1 MKPGPTFIPSSFR
14 QQQQQQ
20 QQQHSSGSHGTPP
33 PRPYPSSSSSSSSL
47 FQQQLSPGISRI
59 EASYSGM
66 NISSKEFVPGRIS
79 SSSTTTTAAA
89 ATSSKYN
96 QRIDQSIATG
106 EENMVEVTWNGSTFF
121 VPESMASQ
129 YETGGM
135 DQYQQEE
142 DIGYEWTN
150 NSIAVPTP
158 PKRCLQTIGIPENI
172 SNHFRN
178 LDLET
183 LKQMQPDDERYKEIP
198 PRYHS
203 VFYLD
208 ESITARGTGGSF
220 GYPSALYKVIDS
232 TDSNAYALRRVDN
245 VRTSPQIIKSVIS
258 KWVEI
263 RHPNIVSLQGIYQ
276 ERGAVFFQYAHHPTA
291 QTLRQRFVD
300 QRGPLINEQL
310 LWRILIQL
318 LSAVRAIHGRNMAL
332 RIVNPIHILLTAGT
346 VVRFNCVGIP
356 DVIEFESRKTL
367 HEMQI
372 EDLVKL
378 GHVMLSLAARVPV
391 ANSNI
396 DQVMQLMQQNFTSD
410 LYQTVAAL
418 LSGKAS
424 VTQICHLISDRI
436 HGELD
441 TAMLAVDA
449 LHSHLR
455 CEYENSRLF
464 RLLLKLG
471 MINERPE
478 YARAPKWSETG
489 DRYVLKLFRDY
500 VFHQTQGEGAPAVDA
515 GHIMTALNKL
525 DAGDPEKIV
534 LCSRDNKDLLV
545 VSFAD
550 VKRCLEAAFVDL
562 ETQAADN
569 IVPSN
574 DTAAPSVPYQGQ
586 YQNYPSSVPYQGQYL

>member
-1 MKPGPTFIPSSFR
+1 MKPGPTFIPSAYRQSSNSSSGNSMGFGSPTQR
-14 QQQQQQ
+14 GGYSSYQQQ
-20 QQQHSSGSHGTPP
+20 
-33 PRPYPSSSSSSSSL
+33 PSPFSKAAAAA
-47 FQQQLSPGISRI
+47 

-66 NISSKEFVPGRIS
+66 NIGSKEFVPGRIS
-79 SSSTTTTAAA
+79 TSSVSS
-89 ATSSKYN
+89 SSKYN
-96 QRIDQSIATG
+96 QNIDQPIN

-129 YETGGM
+129 YETGG
-135 DQYQQEE
+135 DQYHQEE
-142 DIGYEWTN
+142 EIGYEWANGST
-150 NSIAVPTP
+150 ALPTP

-198 PRYHS
+198 PRYIS
-203 VFYLD
+203 AFYLD

-232 TDSNAYALRRVDN
+232 TDSNVYALRRVDN
-245 VRTSPQIIKSVIS
+245 VRTSPQIIKSVIA

-263 RHPNIVSLQGIYQ
+263 RHPNIVSMHGIYQ

-318 LSAVRAIHGRNMAL
+318 LSAIRAIHARNMAL

-346 VVRFNCVGIP
+346 VVRFNGVGIP

-378 GHVMLSLAARVPV
+378 GHVVLSLAARVPV

-396 DQVMQLMQQNFTSD
+396 DQVMQLLQQNFTSD
-410 LYQTVAAL
+410 LYQTVVAL
-418 LSGKAS
+418 LSGKAP

-436 HGELD
+436 HDELD
-441 TAMLAVDA
+441 TAMLATDA

-500 VFHQTQGEGAPAVDA
+500 VFHQTQGEGAPAIDA
-515 GHIMTALNKL
+515 GHIMTVLNKL

-534 LCSRDNKDLLV
+534 LCARDNKDLLV
-545 VSFAD
+545 VSYAD
-550 VKRCLEAAFVDL
+550 VKRCLEAAFIDL

-569 IVPSN
+569 IVPDDSN
-574 DTAAPSVPYQGQ
+574 SLPVAPYQAQ
-586 YQNYPSSVPYQGQYL
+586 YQNYQPNTAPYYDHIRR

>member
-1 MKPGPTFIPSSFR
+1 
-14 QQQQQQ
+14 
-20 QQQHSSGSHGTPP
+20 
-33 PRPYPSSSSSSSSL
+33 
-47 FQQQLSPGISRI
+47 
-59 EASYSGM
+59 
-66 NISSKEFVPGRIS
+66 
-79 SSSTTTTAAA
+79 
-89 ATSSKYN
+89 
-96 QRIDQSIATG
+96 
-106 EENMVEVTWNGSTFF
+106 
-121 VPESMASQ
+121 MASQ
-129 YETGGM
+129 YESGGV

-142 DIGYEWTN
+142 TFFEWAN
-150 NSIAVPTP
+150 NSIALPTP
-158 PKRCLQTIGIPENI
+158 PKRCLQTIGIPDNI
-172 SNHFRN
+172 AQHFRN
-178 LDLET
+178 LDIET
-183 LKQMQPDDERYKEIP
+183 LKQMQPGDERYKEIP

-203 VFYLD
+203 AFYLD

-232 TDSNAYALRRVDN
+232 TDSNVYALRRVDN

-258 KWVEI
+258 KWVDI
-263 RHPNIVSLQGIYQ
+263 RHPNIVSLHGIYQ

-291 QTLRQRFVD
+291 QSLRQRFVD

-318 LSAVRAIHGRNMAL
+318 ISAVRVIHSRNMAL
-332 RIVNPIHILLTAGT
+332 RVINPIHILLTAGT

-378 GHVMLSLAARVPV
+378 GQVMLALAARVPV
-391 ANSNI
+391 SNSNI
-396 DQVMQLMQQNFTSD
+396 DEVLQVMQQNFTSD
-410 LYQTVAAL
+410 LYQIVAAL

-424 VTQICHLISDRI
+424 VTHISHLISDRI
-436 HGELD
+436 HDELD
-441 TAMLAVDA
+441 TAMLATDA
-449 LHSHLR
+449 FHSYLR

-478 YARAPKWSETG
+478 YARAPRWSETG

-500 VFHQTQGEGAPAVDA
+500 VFHQTQGEGVPSVDA
-515 GHIMTALNKL
+515 GHVLTALNKL

-534 LCSRDNKDLLV
+534 LSSRDNKDLLV

-550 VKRCLEAAFVDL
+550 VKRCLEGAFVEL
-562 ETQAADN
+562 ETQASEAIIPTNEPAVAPQSYDYN
-569 IVPSN
+569 TTTSSYGAGSGGGRGSQYSN
-574 DTAAPSVPYQGQ
+574 
-586 YQNYPSSVPYQGQYL
+586 YQGQYL